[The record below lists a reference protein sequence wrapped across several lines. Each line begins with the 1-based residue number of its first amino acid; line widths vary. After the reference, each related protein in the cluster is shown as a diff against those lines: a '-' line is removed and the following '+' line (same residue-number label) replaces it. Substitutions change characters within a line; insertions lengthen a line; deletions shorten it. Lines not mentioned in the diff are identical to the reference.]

1 MIPLPPF
8 IPPQARENRWVHALI
23 PNSKRL
29 GKATEMQHDIIDNR
43 NEKLVDHINLILDST
58 EKARFAVGYFFLSG
72 FQSIAKELEGVKEL
86 RLLIGNTTNRETL
99 EQLAEGYRRLE
110 QVVDIAEAQTYPKR
124 TEIGQMEGETAENII
139 ASVELMDQTDEGE
152 LLIKTL
158 VDMIA
163 EKRLRVR
170 VYTKGRL
177 HAKAYIFDY
186 DGEGRY
192 EKGIAVIGSSNLT
205 LSGVSHN
212 TELNVVVQGNANHA
226 ELCRWFDELWDEA
239 QAFDES
245 LMEVM
250 KSSWAIAP
258 VSPYDIYMKTLYEL
272 VKDRLEG
279 GDEGYILWEDDIT
292 KQLADF
298 QKVAV
303 QQAVQIIR
311 DYGGAFV
318 ADVVG
323 LGKSYIGAA
332 IVKYFEWAENA
343 RPLII
348 CPAPLVQM
356 WERYNEVYRL
366 NARVLS
372 MGLLREGNSGQ
383 SDQTH
388 DLASTILDDV
398 MYRDRNFVLVDESH
412 NFRHHDTQRYSVLQS
427 FLATGRR
434 CCFLTATPRNKSAWD
449 IYHQIKL
456 FHPEDPPT
464 LPIDPPNL
472 RTYFNQIEKGERN
485 LPDLLGNILIR
496 RTRNHILRWYGLDE
510 ETDQPVDPSQF
521 QEYLDGHRRAYVIVG
536 GDKQFFPKRVLE
548 TISYNIEDTY
558 QGLYV
563 RLRERIGKPRR
574 SGLKF
579 SSAVELTYARYGLW
593 NYVIEAKQQQE
604 PYTNLQRSGI
614 NLRGLMRI
622 LLFKRFESS
631 VYAFKQT
638 VGRLLVVHERF
649 LEALEEGIIP
659 AGDAA
664 QDVLYE
670 PNEAEEPD
678 LMDALRQVSARY
690 DIADFKIEEL
700 RTDIEHDLQLLRAM
714 SELVSPI
721 TAAQDAKLQ
730 TLKKRLAAPPFNE
743 GKCLIFTQ
751 YADTARYLFEN
762 INPNGERDDID
773 VIYSGDK
780 SKERVVGRFAPKANP
795 EYRFQ
800 RGESELFTLI
810 ATDVLAEGL
819 NLQDGDKIINYDLH
833 WNPVRLIQR
842 FGRIDRI
849 GSEHDVIYG
858 FNFLPE
864 IGIEHN
870 LGLQQILQ
878 HRIQEIH
885 DTIGEDA
892 AILDN
897 SEQLNE
903 AAMYAIYEGEGEQ
916 LSLFEERADEKGFDL
931 NEAEEILRRL
941 RREAPEE
948 YERIANLRDGIRAA
962 IPKGSEGTYLFCQA
976 GRYQQ
981 LFLLDERD
989 GIISRDISRIL
1000 NRIECE
1006 PELSGGELPA
1016 DYNAVIMGV
1025 KRLFTQEIK
1034 DLQSE
1039 RKHTL
1044 SLTQGQRYVLRELQ
1058 LITPP
1063 LSPASGGARGGDE
1076 NISAQV
1082 NTLEKAFRGTIT
1094 TTVNREL
1101 NLLRRNGVTGD
1112 ALLKNLR
1119 DLYRQHNMRE
1129 WESKQQDAQFEN
1141 EAVPKIICSAA
1152 LI

>member
-1 MIPLPPF
+1 
-8 IPPQARENRWVHALI
+8 
-23 PNSKRL
+23 
-29 GKATEMQHDIIDNR
+29 MQHDIIDNR
-43 NEKLVDHINLILDST
+43 SEKLAEHINLILDST
-58 EKARFAVGYFFLSG
+58 ERARFAVGYFFLSG
-72 FQSIAKELEGVKEL
+72 FQSIAKELQHVKEL

-110 QVVDIAEAQTYPKR
+110 QVADVAEAQTYPKR
-124 TEIGQMEGETAENII
+124 IESQQMGTETAENITE
-139 ASVELMDQTDEGE
+139 SVELMDQTDEGE

-158 VDMIA
+158 VEMIE

-186 DGEGRY
+186 DGEERY
-192 EKGIAVIGSSNLT
+192 EKGIAVVGSSNLT

-212 TELNVVVQGNANHA
+212 TELNVVVQGNGNHA

-239 QAFDES
+239 QDFDES

-258 VSPYDIYMKTLYEL
+258 ASPYDIYMKTLYEL

-279 GDEGYILWEDDIT
+279 GDEGDILWEDDIT

-303 QQAVQIIR
+303 QQAIQIIR

-318 ADVVG
+318 SDVVG

-332 IVKYFEWAENA
+332 IVKYFEWTEGA

-348 CPAPLVQM
+348 CPAPLVDM

-372 MGLLREGNSGQ
+372 MGRLREGNSGQ
-383 SDQTH
+383 EEQGYGIT
-388 DLASTILDDV
+388 ATIFDNV

-412 NFRHHDTQRYSVLQS
+412 NFRHPDTQRYKVLQT

-456 FHPEDPPT
+456 FHPEDPT
-464 LPIDPPNL
+464 DLPIDPPNL
-472 RTYFNQIEKGERN
+472 RTYFRQIEKREKN

-510 ETDQPVDPSQF
+510 ETDQPVDPSRF
-521 QEYLDGHRRAYVIVG
+521 QEYLDGHRKAYVVVG
-536 GDKQFFPKRVLE
+536 GNKQFFPKRVLE
-548 TISYNIEDTY
+548 TISYNIEETY
-558 QGLYV
+558 QGLYFK
-563 RLRERIGKPRR
+563 LREHLGKPRG
-574 SGLKF
+574 SQLQ
-579 SSAVELTYARYGLW
+579 SPSVDELTYARYGLW
-593 NYVIEAKQQQE
+593 HYVIEAKQKQE

-631 VYAFKQT
+631 VYAFK
-638 VGRLLVVHERF
+638 VSVRRLLKIHERF
-649 LEALEEGIIP
+649 LKALEEGIVP

-664 QDVLYE
+664 QDILYDPNE
-670 PNEAEEPD
+670 PNEAEELD
-678 LMDALRQVSARY
+678 LIDALRQVSARY
-690 DIADFKIEEL
+690 DIADFKIEAL
-700 RTDIEHDLQLLRAM
+700 RADIEHDLQLLQAM

-730 TLKKRLAAPPFNE
+730 TLKKRLAEPPLNK

-751 YADTARYLFEN
+751 YADTARYLFKN

-795 EYRFQ
+795 EYQ
-800 RGESELFTLI
+800 LRGESELSTLI

-864 IGIEHN
+864 IGIEQN

-916 LSLFEERADEKGFDL
+916 LSLFEESEDEKTIDL
-931 NEAEEILRRL
+931 NEAEEILRQL
-941 RREAPEE
+941 RRENPAE

-962 IPKGSEGTYLFCQA
+962 IPKGSQGTYLFCQA

-981 LFLLDERD
+981 LFLLDER
-989 GIISRDISRIL
+989 GSIISRDISRIL
-1000 NRIECE
+1000 NQIECE

-1039 RKHTL
+1039 RKH
-1044 SLTQGQRYVLRELQ
+1044 SRFLTQAQRYVLRELQ
-1058 LITPP
+1058 LIFANAP
-1063 LSPASGGARGGDE
+1063 DE
-1076 NISAQV
+1076 DVSAQV
-1082 NTLEKAFRGTIT
+1082 SILEKAFRGTIT
-1094 TTVNREL
+1094 TAVNREL
-1101 NLLRRNGVTGD
+1101 NLLRRNGVTGA

-1119 DLYRQHNMRE
+1119 DLYHQHNMKE
-1129 WESKQQDAQFEN
+1129 WESRQQDAQLEN
-1141 EAVPKIICSAA
+1141 EAIPKIICSAA